1 MRQDGSDRADAPAT
15 VPAWLSP
22 ILVLLGVIAMAS
34 VARSAL
40 RLGLRPGLIV
50 SELALVL
57 PGLLAFVL
65 LRRPASALLGATA
78 ASPLARW
85 LPVLYGASLW
95 VLSLGLLELQYALRP
110 PPPGYLE
117 AFRILHERLRPKD
130 ALDLVASLLAIAV
143 APSVCE
149 ETLFRGLVLP
159 SFVRPLGWRLASAGS
174 ALLFGLIHL
183 DQTIYGELS
192 LYRVPFA
199 IAVGL
204 GFAALRL
211 RSGGLLP
218 CIAAHAALNALTF
231 LVAPL
236 TDDPAAGMPEPQ
248 PLLGAGLL
256 ALGLLLAWLTLRPL
270 RPR

>member
-1 MRQDGSDRADAPAT
+1 MRQDGSARAALPT
-15 VPAWLSP
+15 TLPAWLSP
-22 ILVLLGVIAMAS
+22 VLVLLGVVAMVKMAP
-34 VARSAL
+34 VAL

-50 SELALVL
+50 SELTLLL
-57 PGLLAFVL
+57 PGLLAFL
-65 LRRPASALLGATA
+65 LLGRPLSALLGTPA

-85 LPVLYGASLW
+85 LPLLYGASLW

-117 AFRILHERLRPKD
+117 AFRLLHERLRPKD
-130 ALDLVASLLAIAV
+130 ALDLLASLLAIALV
-143 APSVCE
+143 PSVCE

-159 SFVRPLGWRLASAGS
+159 SFVRPLGPRLASAGS

-218 CIAAHAALNALTF
+218 CVAAHATLNGLTF

-236 TDDPAAGMPEPQ
+236 TDDPSGGMPEAQ
-248 PLLGAGLL
+248 PLLGAGLF

-270 RPR
+270 RSR